1 MMNSN
6 ANNPGDAML
15 GDIADDMILDQV
27 SEMGN
32 GSEFGAAG
40 FGAAGAAA
48 DANRP
53 KRDLPQMMRKI
64 PVTLTLE
71 VGSARISL
79 QELMAI
85 GPDSVLE
92 LDVLAGEPL
101 VIKVN
106 GTPIGR
112 AEVVVAGE
120 NYGLKVIDLDGLNLD
135 LMTS

>member
-1 MMNSN
+1 MNMN
-6 ANNPGDAML
+6 VANPNDAL
-15 GDIADDMILDQV
+15 LEDLSDEMIIEQV
-27 SEMGN
+27 GGELTES
-32 GSEFGAAG
+32 SAV
-40 FGAAGAAA
+40 AAA
-48 DANRP
+48 PR
-53 KRDLPQMMRKI
+53 RDLPAMMRKI

-85 GPDSVLE
+85 GPDSVVE

-106 GTPIGR
+106 GTAIGR

-120 NYGLKVIDLDGLNLD
+120 NYGLKVLDLDGLNLD
-135 LMTS
+135 LMTP

>member
-1 MMNSN
+1 MMNMN
-6 ANNPGDAML
+6 VANPTDAL
-15 GDIADDMILDQV
+15 LEDLSEEMIIDQV
-27 SEMGN
+27 GTELADVP
-32 GSEFGAAG
+32 AASP
-40 FGAAGAAA
+40 
-48 DANRP
+48 R
-53 KRDLPQMMRKI
+53 RDLPAMMRKI

-85 GPDSVLE
+85 GPDSVVE

-106 GTPIGR
+106 GTAIGR

-135 LMTS
+135 MMTS

>member
-1 MMNSN
+1 MMNMN
-6 ANNPGDAML
+6 VANSSDAL
-15 GDIADDMILDQV
+15 LEDLSEEMIIDQV
-27 SEMGN
+27 GTELTDVPAS
-32 GSEFGAAG
+32 AP
-40 FGAAGAAA
+40 
-48 DANRP
+48 R
-53 KRDLPQMMRKI
+53 RDLPAMMRKI

-71 VGSARISL
+71 VGSARVSL

-85 GPDSVLE
+85 GPDSVVE

-106 GTPIGR
+106 GTAIGR

-135 LMTS
+135 MMTP

>member
-1 MMNSN
+1 MMNIN
-6 ANNPGDAML
+6 ANGTNDAML
-15 GDIADDMILDQV
+15 EDVTEEMILDPV
-27 SEMGN
+27 
-32 GSEFGAAG
+32 AG
-40 FGAAGAAA
+40 ELA
-48 DANRP
+48 DVPAPRAP
-53 KRDLPQMMRKI
+53 RRDLPQMMRKI

-79 QELMAI
+79 QDLMSI
-85 GPDSVLE
+85 GPESVVE

-106 GTPIGR
+106 GTAIGR

-135 LMTS
+135 MMTS

>member
-1 MMNSN
+1 M
-6 ANNPGDAML
+6 
-15 GDIADDMILDQV
+15 
-27 SEMGN
+27 
-32 GSEFGAAG
+32 AAG
-40 FGAAGAAA
+40 IDEELIIDEPVMGVPAGVDNTRAA
-48 DANRP
+48 DKRP
-53 KRDLPQMMRKI
+53 QRDLPQMMRKI

-85 GPDSVLE
+85 GPSSVIA

-120 NYGLKVIDLDGLNLD
+120 QYGLKVIDLDGLDLD
-135 LMTS
+135 LLTA

>member
-1 MMNSN
+1 MMNMN
-6 ANNPGDAML
+6 VANPSDAL
-15 GDIADDMILDQV
+15 LEDLSEEMIIDQV
-27 SEMGN
+27 STELTDVPA
-32 GSEFGAAG
+32 SAP
-40 FGAAGAAA
+40 
-48 DANRP
+48 R
-53 KRDLPQMMRKI
+53 RDLPAMMRKI

-79 QELMAI
+79 QDLMAI
-85 GPDSVLE
+85 GPDSVVE

-106 GTPIGR
+106 GTAIGR

-135 LMTS
+135 MMTP

>member
-1 MMNSN
+1 MNMN
-6 ANNPGDAML
+6 VANSSDAL
-15 GDIADDMILDQV
+15 LDDLADDMIIEQA
-27 SEMGN
+27 
-32 GSEFGAAG
+32 GSEVSVAPDTRA
-40 FGAAGAAA
+40 
-48 DANRP
+48 R
-53 KRDLPQMMRKI
+53 RDLPAMMRKI

-85 GPDSVLE
+85 GPDSVVE

-106 GTPIGR
+106 GTAIGR

-135 LMTS
+135 MMTP